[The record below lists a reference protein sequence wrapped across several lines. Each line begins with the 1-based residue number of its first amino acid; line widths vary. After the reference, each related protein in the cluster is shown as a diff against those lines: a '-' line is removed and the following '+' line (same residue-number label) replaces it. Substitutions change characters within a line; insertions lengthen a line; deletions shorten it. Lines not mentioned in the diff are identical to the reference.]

1 MHYISLRRAFLR
13 HLGFLEI
20 KEGDLITGWTQF
32 CRNFGLLDSPYC
44 VSILE
49 VLRTKTE
56 LHSLDLSAFCT
67 IQEYL
72 FKTMEVSTTIPRKVW
87 IIWSHLLYF
96 SFKSFK
102 DLYSS
107 SFIRFQRHL
116 LDWVV
121 SFTDLCIF
129 YKLKRGDLIS
139 GGKEFCQKSEFFSPL
154 FCISIL
160 IVLWTEILRHSLDS
174 NTFHMIQEYFSQ
186 SVQIST
192 N

>member
-1 MHYISLRRAFLR
+1 MHSVRFRITFLR
-13 HLGFLEI
+13 QWRSLQ
-20 KEGDLITGWTQF
+20 QF
-32 CRNFGLLDSPYC
+32 RGKSELFGPTYC
-44 VSILE
+44 IS
-49 VLRTKTE
+49 VLRVLKTYI
-56 LHSLDLSAFCT
+56 LH
-67 IQEYL
+67 
-72 FKTMEVSTTIPRKVW
+72 
-87 IIWSHLLYF
+87 HLL
-96 SFKSFK
+96 
-102 DLYSS
+102 
-107 SFIRFQRHL
+107 
-116 LDWVV
+116 